1 MTTVRI
7 FFEKCGESAYI
18 SLLDLQR
25 VFHRMLK
32 MSSLPVY
39 YTQGFNPHIYLSFTC
54 PLSLGQE
61 SLCESCEVKTEQ
73 ETIDPQAWIDAL
85 QPLMPRGIVI
95 TKVAPAVEKVG
106 EIETAAY
113 EITMPAGSAI
123 ALDAYNNAEH
133 AEVTKKTKRGCKTLE
148 LKHYLDRIEY
158 TIEGGTLRFTAL
170 PKKKKPWQKF
180 WKISGN
186 WSSFS
191 GRTAQSS
198 NIWLIR
204 FGTWILNARL
214 CPKLPANLSWIKKR
228 LTVWISWPQTAASAN
243 CCRYWKNFS
252 ISGIVKT
259 ATSKSVCRVL
269 KP

>member
-133 AEVTKKTKRGCKTLE
+133 AEVTKNDEARLQNAGAERTTL
-148 LKHYLDRIEY
+148 
-158 TIEGGTLRFTAL
+158 TAL
-170 PKKKKPWQKF
+170 STRLK
-180 WKISGN
+180 
-186 WSSFS
+186 
-191 GRTAQSS
+191 A
-198 NIWLIR
+198 
-204 FGTWILNARL
+204 ARCAL
-214 CPKLPANLSWIKKR
+214 RRCCPAE
-228 LTVWISWPQTAASAN
+228 AA
-243 CCRYWKNFS
+243 RH
-252 ISGIVKT
+252 
-259 ATSKSVCRVL
+259 
-269 KP
+269 

>member
-95 TKVAPAVEKVG
+95 TKVAPAAVSYTHLRAH
-106 EIETAAY
+106 ET
-113 EITMPAGSAI
+113 
-123 ALDAYNNAEH
+123 
-133 AEVTKKTKRGCKTLE
+133 
-148 LKHYLDRIEY
+148 
-158 TIEGGTLRFTAL
+158 
-170 PKKKKPWQKF
+170 
-180 WKISGN
+180 
-186 WSSFS
+186 
-191 GRTAQSS
+191 
-198 NIWLIR
+198 
-204 FGTWILNARL
+204 
-214 CPKLPANLSWIKKR
+214 
-228 LTVWISWPQTAASAN
+228 
-243 CCRYWKNFS
+243 
-252 ISGIVKT
+252 
-259 ATSKSVCRVL
+259 
-269 KP
+269 

>member
-39 YTQGFNPHIYLSFTC
+39 YTQGFNPHIYVLHL

-113 EITMPAGSAI
+113 EITMPPAQPSPLTPTTMPSTPRSRKRRSA
-123 ALDAYNNAEH
+123 AA
-133 AEVTKKTKRGCKTLE
+133 KR
-148 LKHYLDRIEY
+148 
-158 TIEGGTLRFTAL
+158 
-170 PKKKKPWQKF
+170 
-180 WKISGN
+180 
-186 WSSFS
+186 WS
-191 GRTAQSS
+191 
-198 NIWLIR
+198 
-204 FGTWILNARL
+204 
-214 CPKLPANLSWIKKR
+214 
-228 LTVWISWPQTAASAN
+228 
-243 CCRYWKNFS
+243 
-252 ISGIVKT
+252 
-259 ATSKSVCRVL
+259 
-269 KP
+269 

>member
-1 MTTVRI
+1 
-7 FFEKCGESAYI
+7 
-18 SLLDLQR
+18 
-25 VFHRMLK
+25 

-133 AEVTKKTKRGCKTLE
+133 AEVTKKTKIKMSLFHAVMENGV
-148 LKHYLDRIEY
+148 I
-158 TIEGGTLRFTAL
+158 
-170 PKKKKPWQKF
+170 
-180 WKISGN
+180 
-186 WSSFS
+186 
-191 GRTAQSS
+191 
-198 NIWLIR
+198 LI
-204 FGTWILNARL
+204 
-214 CPKLPANLSWIKKR
+214 PPYDS
-228 LTVWISWPQTAASAN
+228 PE
-243 CCRYWKNFS
+243 
-252 ISGIVKT
+252 
-259 ATSKSVCRVL
+259 VL
-269 KP
+269 KGEGLC

>member
-61 SLCESCEVKTEQ
+61 SLCESCEVKAEQ

-170 PKKKKPWQKF
+170 LPCGSGEALNLNPSLLTDFLRTQGAAPVWQ
-180 WKISGN
+180 
-186 WSSFS
+186 
-191 GRTAQSS
+191 
-198 NIWLIR
+198 
-204 FGTWILNARL
+204 
-214 CPKLPANLSWIKKR
+214 
-228 LTVWISWPQTAASAN
+228 
-243 CCRYWKNFS
+243 
-252 ISGIVKT
+252 
-259 ATSKSVCRVL
+259 CRVVRTHL
-269 KP
+269 YNKAGKDFE

>member
-7 FFEKCGESAYI
+7 FFEKCGEAAYI

-39 YTQGFNPHIYLSFTC
+39 YTQGFNPHIYLSFSC

-73 ETIDPQAWIDAL
+73 ESIDPQRWIDAL

-95 TKVAPAVEKVG
+95 TKIAPAVEKVG

-113 EITMPAGSAI
+113 EITMPASSAI

-133 AEVTKKTKRGCKTLE
+133 AEVTKKTKRGQKTLD
-148 LKHYLDRIEY
+148 LKAYLDRIAY
-158 TIEGGTLRFTAL
+158 TVDGDTPAFYGRAPCGSGEALNPDPALLTDFLREQGAA
-170 PKKKKPWQKF
+170 PVWQ
-180 WKISGN
+180 
-186 WSSFS
+186 
-191 GRTAQSS
+191 
-198 NIWLIR
+198 
-204 FGTWILNARL
+204 
-214 CPKLPANLSWIKKR
+214 
-228 LTVWISWPQTAASAN
+228 
-243 CCRYWKNFS
+243 
-252 ISGIVKT
+252 
-259 ATSKSVCRVL
+259 CRVVRTHL
-269 KP
+269 YNKAGKDFE